1 MLFLS
6 LKAAIRCPKRILKY
20 SLKKFN
26 SYFDEK
32 SYISSMKIYVWR
44 RWILHIYWLKLK
56 GFFRLRASLKSIA
69 YRMSIKFWRKSQYFS
84 TLPRILN
91 LSIINIHY
99 YANQMVCFAF
109 LINAILWYENYFRQ
123 QNSNINYFLQI
134 FSDFF
139 LDFRSV
145 ESVSRYSSLF
155 EPLPSGFRNS

>member
-1 MLFLS
+1 MRNL
-6 LKAAIRCPKRILKY
+6 ILVRW
-20 SLKKFN
+20 
-26 SYFDEK
+26 K
-32 SYISSMKIYVWR
+32 S
-44 RWILHIYWLKLK
+44 IYWLKLK

-123 QNSNINYFLQI
+123 QNSNINNTFFKSFLI
-134 FSDFF
+134 FFF
-139 LDFRSV
+139 RFSFSRICEPIFKFVWTLTVWFQKLIKVLFWDSV
-145 ESVSRYSSLF
+145 PPQRF
-155 EPLPSGFRNS
+155 H